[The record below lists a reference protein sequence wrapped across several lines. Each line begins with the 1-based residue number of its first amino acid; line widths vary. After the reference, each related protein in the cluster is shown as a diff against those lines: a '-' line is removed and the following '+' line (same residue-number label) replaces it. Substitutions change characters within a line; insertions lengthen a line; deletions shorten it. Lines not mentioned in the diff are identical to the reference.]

1 MMAEGI
7 AVLLCHGPVVLCPRR
22 HPMARQKRGLLSV
35 CSLRAGCTV
44 SQTKPVQVYAT
55 EIMLWDK

>member
-1 MMAEGI
+1 MAESFD
-7 AVLLCHGPVVLCPRR
+7 VLLCHGTVVLCPRR
-22 HPMARQKRGLLSV
+22 HPMARQKRGVLSV
-35 CSLRAGCTV
+35 CSLWAACTV